1 MKVIKTIIGVLAV
14 LIGIVWILQGINVI
28 PDSTMSGQ
36 TRFVIAGIV
45 AMVGGVVILVD
56 SWRKK
61 KE

>member
-14 LIGIVWILQGINVI
+14 LIGIVWFLQGINVI

-36 TRFVIAGIV
+36 IRFVIAGIV

-56 SWRKK
+56 TWRQKST
-61 KE
+61 

>member
-14 LIGIVWILQGINVI
+14 LIGFVWFLQGINVI

-36 TRFVIAGIV
+36 ARFIIAGIV

-56 SWRKK
+56 TWRQKAT
-61 KE
+61 